1 MLTFLGVNDFK
12 MIPSVEYCSRFVEL
26 KTNFTR
32 NLIKIKKISLI
43 LKLHIPLVF
52 NAKLKLNEN
61 HQKL

>member
-32 NLIKIKKISLI
+32 NLIKIKKI
-43 LKLHIPLVF
+43 
-52 NAKLKLNEN
+52 LNFETSYTFGF
-61 HQKL
+61 